1 MKQLAERSLVYL
13 LHRLYAATLVNSAL
27 HLASG
32 IRNWHELTKALIVL
46 IGVLLMKWHCICSLR
61 ILSSGRLR
69 FMCRCSCW
77 HFWRSGRRSSSN
89 LWPKAPTATSSS
101 IIRGCSSSC
110 QNSVQG
116 KNKNCNS
123 CSCNDWMIYLRQ

>member
-46 IGVLLMKWHCICSLR
+46 IGVLLMKWH
-61 ILSSGRLR
+61 
-69 FMCRCSCW
+69 
-77 HFWRSGRRSSSN
+77 
-89 LWPKAPTATSSS
+89 
-101 IIRGCSSSC
+101 
-110 QNSVQG
+110 
-116 KNKNCNS
+116 
-123 CSCNDWMIYLRQ
+123 